1 MTPHPERRW
10 TGEPSLRRMVSI
22 LWLLALAGCATKP
35 MDPMSRDQ
43 WKQETKRTYTG
54 VTPDQVIKSAERLFK
69 LWDGSD
75 FTFGYADNEI
85 TATRKGFVFAII
97 NYTEFADHWRVSA
110 QLKDKDSVEVSVNL
124 AVSGTSS
131 TMALG
136 GATPIMGPG
145 ISNGAN
151 VNTPYIY
158 RLFWS
163 RMDYLLGKG
172 DRWFSCAEWKDTR
185 GVGIAELG
193 SPCNMLAD
201 DKSPVQTATK

>member
-1 MTPHPERRW
+1 MRLSRWIQCPEISGSRRPNGP
-10 TGEPSLRRMVSI
+10 TQALRLTKSLRVPSDSLNFGMAVTSPLGMIMRS
-22 LWLLALAGCATKP
+22 LQLAKGSFRYYKLYGVCR
-35 MDPMSRDQ
+35 SL
-43 WKQETKRTYTG
+43 EGKRPAKRQG
-54 VTPDQVIKSAERLFK
+54 
-69 LWDGSD
+69 
-75 FTFGYADNEI
+75 
-85 TATRKGFVFAII
+85 
-97 NYTEFADHWRVSA
+97 
-110 QLKDKDSVEVSVNL
+110 SVEVSVNL

-136 GATPIMGPG
+136 GPTPIMGPG

-163 RMDYLLGKG
+163 LMDYLLGKG

-185 GVGIAELG
+185 GVGIAEPG